1 MQLQNCI
8 CKMAHSVVQNDIKT
22 FYKVRKKVHV
32 LSDIIV
38 GHEKYKLNYQKK
50 NYQKKWHLSASVC
63 PPARCWICLQ
73 PSDIIYWKNVFLH
86 FFQSFFLLVHFY
98 FLSCEKKDC
107 GLWSCLN
114 SIPARSR
121 ASGLELSI
129 SDVIYLLLWQQWMC
143 ELLCSSLKPNTD
155 LLHWPSSVVLN
166 RQHFNL
172 WRRHVTYSMS
182 AQRFHWFTLW
192 NIQLNYDLDLLG
204 FWSHDVVS

>member
-1 MQLQNCI
+1 MLD
-8 CKMAHSVVQNDIKT
+8 MSAT
-22 FYKVRKKVHV
+22 FWHYLLKK
-32 LSDIIV
+32 
-38 GHEKYKLNYQKK
+38 
-50 NYQKKWHLSASVC
+50 
-63 PPARCWICLQ
+63 R
-73 PSDIIYWKNVFLH
+73 FLT
-86 FFQSFFLLVHFY
+86 FFPVIFLLVHFY
-98 FLSCEKKDC
+98 FLSWEKKDC

-129 SDVIYLLLWQQWMC
+129 SDVIYLLLWQRWMC

-192 NIQLNYDLDLLG
+192 NIQLNYDLDLFG

>member
-50 NYQKKWHLSASVC
+50 NYQKKCHLSV
-63 PPARCWICLQ
+63 LQ
-73 PSDIIYWKNVFLH
+73 PDVGYVCNLLTLSTEKTFSYIFSSH
-86 FFQSFFLLVHFY
+86 FFISTFL
-98 FLSCEKKDC
+98 FLIMRKKDC

-129 SDVIYLLLWQQWMC
+129 SDVIYLLLWQRWMC

-192 NIQLNYDLDLLG
+192 NIQLNYDLDLFG